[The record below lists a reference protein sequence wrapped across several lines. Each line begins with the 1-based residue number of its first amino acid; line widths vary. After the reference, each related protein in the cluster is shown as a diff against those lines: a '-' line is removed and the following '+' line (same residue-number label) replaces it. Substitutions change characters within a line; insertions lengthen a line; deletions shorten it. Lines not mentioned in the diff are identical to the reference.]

1 MSSAETDL
9 ETYNKTSSWYS
20 FNDSKVKRFTFESF
34 KSWLKQRPKDTAYL
48 FFYEKYPQDTSLI
61 QKASPPSTVPKLK
74 SEVELNVEID
84 NEKFLR
90 KLKAGD
96 GDVTKMS
103 EEEQIEFAIQ
113 QSLNVSM
120 GTEEQQFKLALEQS
134 LNDSLVPE
142 MPEEE
147 QMQLAMKESLEPE
160 IKRRRRYLET
170 DDEELRFAIEESL
183 KESKER

>member
-113 QSLNVSM
+113 QSLNFSM

-134 LNDSLVPE
+134 LNDSKGGGDVLSETKEDEEQLLLAIKQSLVP
-142 MPEEE
+142 
-147 QMQLAMKESLEPE
+147 LEPE
-160 IKRRRRYLET
+160 KKRNRL
-170 DDEELRFAIEESL
+170 SL
-183 KESKER
+183 D